1 MVSPGSEMVLFRR
14 RMASAPSS
22 SAPPPAPS
30 STGRFGGDLLDSLRA
45 GAEQLAGT
53 IGRRRMIAGGVG
65 LGALL
70 AAANEMGDKNENAR
84 QNLVDS
90 LGAGGGSAA
99 AAAIPLALMGGG
111 PLTWLAAAGMG
122 LAGSQIGKAGLRG
135 ATDLMGLTT
144 TESPEAK
151 AVRDGL
157 NANEAAITMDTRRRL
172 ANLPVAAQEMALQRQ
187 DAMLRMEQDLR
198 ARQQAAYAQAVLA
211 MAQGGTTAALN
222 TIPEMAQQVLAMP
235 TPYG

>member
-1 MVSPGSEMVLFRR
+1 MAMPTRLYVPRSS
-14 RMASAPSS
+14 RMAGAPPL

-30 STGRFGGDLLDSLRA
+30 STGRFGGDWLQELRD
-45 GAEQLAGT
+45 GASGLAST

-84 QNLVDS
+84 QNLVDAT
-90 LGAGGGSAA
+90 GAGAGAMAGV
-99 AAAIPLALMGGG
+99 IPLALGVTG
-111 PLTWLAAAGMG
+111 PLGWLAGAGLA

-135 ATDLMGLTT
+135 ATDLIGLTT
-144 TESPEAK
+144 TESPEGRAI
-151 AVRDGL
+151 RMGL
-157 NANEAAITMDTRRRL
+157 NASNAQIRMDANRRL
-172 ANLPVAAQEMALQRQ
+172 ANLPIARQEMALQREN
-187 DAMLRMEQDLR
+187 DMLRMKQDLE

-222 TIPEMAQQVLAMP
+222 TIPRMAQQVLAMP
-235 TPYG
+235 TPY